1 MASGFSVII
10 PAHNEAK
17 VIRRCLEGLL
27 AGAPAG
33 EEPELIVVCNGC
45 SDDTAAIARQVGI
58 ITGNVV
64 ITFDAATQ
72 PPPGGDT
79 AAVIPGSVLHLLT
92 DQVSLCIVLQ
102 FVIFKIRVKLHEI
115 CGEFLGAL
123 HYQCVIMKKS

>member
-1 MASGFSVII
+1 MSLVDPPKASVPGAV
-10 PAHNEAK
+10 AK
-17 VIRRCLEGLL
+17 CRSAGIR
-27 AGAPAG
+27 
-33 EEPELIVVCNGC
+33 VVMVTG
-45 SDDTAAIARQVGI
+45 DHPDTAAAIARQVGI

-92 DQVSLCIVLQ
+92 DQVSLCILFQ